1 MADRSGADGGVH
13 PVDTGASLV
22 NLDKFIEARFAA
34 EIAGSELTHWI
45 VKPAIAEALSRSPS
59 LVLSCARWM
68 STMGTINLVK
78 RSCMAASRT

>member
-1 MADRSGADGGVH
+1 M
-13 PVDTGASLV
+13 

-68 STMGTINLVK
+68 
-78 RSCMAASRT
+78 